1 MDFSFDE
8 KAFDSQEASKSIP
21 KNLLQQKNN
30 YEGDQLINIAFLCQE
45 NYNKIIQCRLNE
57 LTENVIKWYLEKSGL
72 KKQ

>member
-57 LTENVIKWYLEKSGL
+57 LTENVIKRYLEKSGL